1 MKAYRALVCL
11 AACVLCIFCLA
22 ATAEAARKKTPPPPA
37 PKEAPAEKAAEAP
50 KEVPLS
56 PPAAFALMAGNA
68 EKGDPAAM
76 LNLGRLY
83 EYGHGAPRNFT
94 KALEWYTKAADAG
107 LPEGSY
113 NVGVCYE
120 IGMGTIADPK
130 KAVEYYTK
138 AVEQKLPLALHKM
151 SALYLNGI
159 GVEKNEAKAMD
170 YLNQAAAAGLPQAA
184 NDLGLICMQGLYGQQ
199 KNYSKALDWFIKGSD
214 KGNLDSMAN
223 IAAYFD
229 EGTPAKA
236 NPVKALKWYLILQKI
251 GLKNELV
258 DARATTL
265 GKELSASQNKTA
277 ENEAD
282 AWVKNFRERNQAE

>member
-1 MKAYRALVCL
+1 
-11 AACVLCIFCLA
+11 
-22 ATAEAARKKTPPPPA
+22 
-37 PKEAPAEKAAEAP
+37 
-50 KEVPLS
+50 
-56 PPAAFALMAGNA
+56 MAGNA

-107 LPEGSY
+107 LPEGNY

-120 IGMGTIADPK
+120 IGMGTTADPK
-130 KAVEYYTK
+130 KAVEYYQK
-138 AVEQKLPLALHKM
+138 AVEKKLPLALHKM

-159 GVEKNEAKAMD
+159 GVTKNEDKAME

-184 NDLGLICMQGLYGQQ
+184 NDLGLICMQGLYGQE
-199 KNYSKALDWFIKGSD
+199 KNYSKALGWFIKGSD

-236 NPVKALKWYLILQKI
+236 NPVKALKWYLILRKS

-258 DARATTL
+258 DARTAAVSK
-265 GKELSASQNKTA
+265 GLSASQVKTA

-282 AWVKNFRERNQAE
+282 VWLKNFRERSREE